1 MGDSST
7 VRDPRTLRWRD
18 RFILR
23 FVRFSVFYLYETV
36 EVYVPDMEWSDD
48 ERVLAVSNHFGGF
61 ADPFLLMSA
70 FPVVPR
76 IIARDKIWKVPVAR
90 QIMNWIGAIPVH
102 KPKEQRG
109 PTSNKEMFQSCY
121 TALADGDVLLI
132 FPEGITREDPSI
144 APVKTGAARIALGA
158 REEGTSGIKIVPIGI
173 HYEDKAALRSKVFI
187 NAGLPI
193 DLDAEI
199 DTLAPDGDATPEN
212 REAVTNLTAEIE
224 TYLRDVAPD
233 FEDWHE
239 ARTLTIAAE
248 ATLRVEAEDPSADV
262 SISQRDRLA
271 ADLAGAEPDAKAA
284 VMDAS
289 QALRT
294 DLEGVGLSDAEVY
307 AKMRTGS
314 LLWFLIRTILVLIVA
329 VPLALIG
336 LSVNLIPML
345 LVWAINLVPVDPAVK
360 ATAKP
365 AGAILFFG
373 ISWGVA
379 LWQAFEQDLVY
390 GLLALV
396 LLPVSLG
403 ALIYSTERLVQMW
416 RALRRWTRNRRI
428 DTVEDEITCKRE
440 AVRASVRGAVPRDDE

>member
-1 MGDSST
+1 M
-7 VRDPRTLRWRD
+7 
-18 RFILR
+18 
-23 FVRFSVFYLYETV
+23 
-36 EVYVPDMEWSDD
+36 
-48 ERVLAVSNHFGGF
+48 
-61 ADPFLLMSA
+61 
-70 FPVVPR
+70 
-76 IIARDKIWKVPVAR
+76 
-90 QIMNWIGAIPVH
+90 
-102 KPKEQRG
+102 
-109 PTSNKEMFQSCY
+109 C
-121 TALADGDVLLI
+121 
-132 FPEGITREDPSI
+132 SI
-144 APVKTGAARIALGA
+144 DLVGA
-158 REEGTSGIKIVPIGI
+158 RAEGTSGIKIVPIGI

-187 NAGLPI
+187 NAGVPI

-212 REAVTNLTAEIE
+212 REVVAKLTAEIE

-248 ATLRVEAEDPSADV
+248 TTLRLEADPSADV

-271 ADLAGAEPDAKAA
+271 ADLAGAAPEDKAA
-284 VMDAS
+284 VMDS
-289 QALRT
+289 SETLRT
-294 DLEGVGLSDAEVY
+294 DLDGVGLSDAEVH

-314 LLWFLIRTILVLIVA
+314 FLWFLIRTILVLIVA

-345 LVWAINLVPVDPAVK
+345 LVWAINLVPVGPAVK

-373 ISWGVA
+373 ISWGIA
-379 LWQAFEQDLVY
+379 LWQAFERGLIY
-390 GLLALV
+390 GLLAIV

-416 RALRRWTRNRRI
+416 RALHRWVRNRRI
-428 DTVEDEITCKRE
+428 DKVGDEITEKRE
-440 AVRASVRGAVPRDDE
+440 AVRASVRTAVPRGGD